1 MHLTRIEPDFKQVGD
16 MELTVVGRPFAN
28 GEIEERGPFVYTD
41 SDGKIDLRTE
51 FRLINLRFRSNTID
65 GDYEMG
71 RILITAE
78 LGDERP

>member
-1 MHLTRIEPDFKQVGD
+1 
-16 MELTVVGRPFAN
+16 
-28 GEIEERGPFVYTD
+28 VYAD
-41 SDGKIDLRTE
+41 NDGKIDLRTE
-51 FRLINLRFRSNTID
+51 FRLVNLRFRSNVID

>member
-1 MHLTRIEPDFKQVGD
+1 V
-16 MELTVVGRPFAN
+16 
-28 GEIEERGPFVYTD
+28 EERGPFVYAD
-41 SDGKIDLRTE
+41 NDGKIDLRTE
-51 FRLINLRFRSNTID
+51 FRLLNLRFRSNVID